1 MANGEEKI
9 LVITEQRLRQIVRSS
24 MAEELVELDMATAI
38 QLRKQLEKTRYKLVD
53 AETAARTQREVAA
66 LRAEKV
72 TQLELERDRLKEEK
86 YRLEARVAMMQ
97 SVIKNLENEAALA
110 GPNAGERKP

>member
-1 MANGEEKI
+1 MANGEQQI
-9 LVITEQRLRQIVRSS
+9 LVITEQRLLQIVST
-24 MAEELVELDMATAI
+24 AVTAALAELDMATAV
-38 QLRKQLEKTRYKLVD
+38 QLRRQLEKTRYRLAD